1 VTKSQH
7 KGTNEILEE
16 ATKEAAKSG
25 RHICE
30 ILAAKLANAKAQTD
44 RATVRKVEEAQKYA
58 GCRNI
63 RKRRTTP

>member
-16 ATKEAAKSG
+16 AKKEAAKSG
-25 RHICE
+25 GHICQ
-30 ILAAKLANAKAQTD
+30 ILAATLADAKARND
-44 RATVRKVEEAQKYA
+44 RARVRKVQEAQKYA